1 MGRYW
6 VKAIKGVIRHDLLG
20 AYRTYQPGDWFE
32 CRNQELLELLAR
44 KLVDT
49 TAHIIRSEFDGK
61 DSGVFAVGNATP
73 PDGLDCFGIEVKRG
87 LVPELPWKRT
97 LIMSAGA
104 STTIESIALG
114 LMRIDTEDD
123 FPGWE
128 MAAMLASE
136 TQLARDVG
144 SPKDKERT
152 VELVGGLDVPIYDS
166 RLVWVRRTPATQEVI
181 ELWCKELATGA
192 DPRHAF
198 IRAIYCQSV
207 KLCTLPAEWI
217 GRWIRA

>member
-1 MGRYW
+1 MGKHW
-6 VKAIKGVIRHDLLG
+6 VKAIKPVIRHDLKG
-20 AYRTYQPGDWFE
+20 AYRTYQPGDWFQ

-44 KLVDT
+44 TLVDT
-49 TAHIIRSEFDGK
+49 TAHMIREEFDGK
-61 DSGVFAVGNATP
+61 DSGVLSLSGARAP
-73 PDGLDCFGIEVKRG
+73 KALDAFGIKYKEA

-97 LIMSAGA
+97 LIMTGNAA
-104 STTIESIALG
+104 TTIESAALG
-114 LMRIDTEDD
+114 LMRVDTGAD

-144 SPKDKERT
+144 SKADKERT
-152 VELVGGLDVPIYDS
+152 IELVGGLDVPVYDTG
-166 RLVWVRRTPATQEVI
+166 LIWVRRTPATQGVI
-181 ELWCKELATGA
+181 KLWSKELALGS
-192 DPRHAF
+192 DPKHAF

-217 GRWIRA
+217 GRWIKA

>member
-1 MGRYW
+1 MGRHW
-6 VKAIKGVIRHDLLG
+6 VKATRTVIRHDIQG
-20 AYRTYQPGDWFE
+20 AYRTYQPGDWFQ

-44 KLVDT
+44 NLIDT
-49 TAHIIRSEFDGK
+49 SAHIIKAEFDGK
-61 DSGVFAVGNATP
+61 DSGIFAVGNAIP
-73 PDGLDCFGIEVKRG
+73 PPASEQFGIEVKRG
-87 LVPELPWKRT
+87 PVPELPWNRT
-97 LIMSAGA
+97 LIMSEGA
-104 STTIESIALG
+104 CTTIESVAIG
-114 LMRIDTEDD
+114 LMRIDTDDD

-152 VELVGGLDVPIYDS
+152 LELIGGLDVPIYDTG
-166 RLVWVRRTPATQEVI
+166 LVWARRTPATQGVI

-198 IRAIYCQSV
+198 IRAIYCQGV
-207 KLCTLPAEWI
+207 KLCTLPVEWI
-217 GRWIRA
+217 GKWIRA